1 MKNRHFGGLLFFV
14 LLQSTSVFS
23 QCSFTVTATVTNV
36 KCYNGTNGSIT
47 ANVTGGTGPF
57 QYQLAE
63 AGAGAWQL
71 GNSFPALAAGTYP
84 VSVKDAS
91 GCIKTIYATVTQPTA
106 LTIGYSVVEPTC
118 PGSSNGSIT
127 ISPSGGTAPYGYAWT
142 KDGSAYSSSQN
153 LTGISKG
160 SYFLT
165 LTDAEGCSTS
175 PIVTQYVKTINL
187 SGFNED
193 VIAEGTNASAG
204 SPATTNPLDQGA
216 SGNVF
221 YVAGY
226 SNTSGTSGSHGV
238 PVSGTFNSQQD
249 ASRPYKF
256 ASYSANNS
264 LLLRSSSDASYGG
277 ATSGTLTFASE
288 NQSPY
293 ATLYVIGT
301 TGNGTGTA
309 DYQVNFEDG
318 SSYTGS
324 LNFPDW
330 FLAPATASLI
340 RAMGSLDRVS
350 RASPYGFTGSTDF
363 NIWEAPISIPGA
375 SQNKVV
381 TSVSF
386 SWGGASNARI
396 NLFGIT
402 GYTSTTAGIRVNNGP
417 ATAVSNVAI
426 TGDAPANQFCSGQA
440 VTFTAASVNSGST
453 PTYQWKLNGSPAGTN
468 SPTFTTSG
476 LTNGST
482 VQVTMTA
489 GGTNT
494 ACIAVPTVNSNTIV
508 MTQAAKVAA
517 VSISGS
523 NSGCAG
529 QAMTFTATPVNGGSP
544 SYQWRV
550 NGSPA
555 GTNSPSFSSTLSSAD
570 VVSVEMTS
578 SIGCASNNPASSNT
592 IAVTVSPVLEPSV
605 TISAT
610 PAVHFSSTA
619 VAAGSS
625 PSYQWYKNGAAIG
638 GATSATY
645 NTGSATVG
653 DVYSLKM
660 TSNYA
665 CKTAPSAMSNY
676 LTVNFATL
684 PVELV
689 YFTASYS
696 NRKVT
701 LQWKT
706 ATEVNNRRFLVQ
718 RQSAGGAWETVAEVA
733 ASGASSGSLYSAID
747 VPTSDGVYQYRLAQ
761 QDNDGRITY
770 SETRIITIRGSKIW
784 TISDLTTQWQI
795 NSTQYV
801 RYSLFDLQGR
811 LLLKGEGVGTHLI
824 TKPQPKAV
832 YVLQVDC
839 NGIRDFQKVE

>member
-1 MKNRHFGGLLFFV
+1 MKNRHLGGIVLCL
-14 LLQSTSVFS
+14 LLQSTAVFS

-36 KCYNGTNGSIT
+36 KCFNGTTGSIT
-47 ANVTGGTGPF
+47 ANVSGGTGPF

-63 AGAGAWQL
+63 AGAGAWQS
-71 GNSFPALAAGTYP
+71 GNTFPALAAGTYP
-84 VSVKDAS
+84 VSVKDGG
-91 GCIKTIYATVTQPTA
+91 GCIKTIYATVTQPSA
-106 LTIGYSVVEPTC
+106 LSIGYSIVEPTC
-118 PGSSNGSIT
+118 SGSSNGSIT
-127 ISPSGGTAPYGYAWT
+127 ISPSGGTTPYGYAWT
-142 KDGSAYSSSQN
+142 KDGSAYSTSQN

-160 SYFLT
+160 NYFLT

-175 PIVTQYVKTINL
+175 PIVTQYVKTISV

-204 SPATTNPLDQGA
+204 SPATTNPIDQGA

-226 SNTSGTSGSHGV
+226 SNSSGTSGANGV

-249 ASRPYKF
+249 AARPYKF
-256 ASYSANNS
+256 ASFTANNS

-301 TGNGTGTA
+301 TGNGTGTV

-318 SSYTGS
+318 SNFTGS

-330 FLAPATASLI
+330 FLAPATASTI
-340 RAMGSLDRVS
+340 RARGSLDRVS
-350 RASPYGFTGSTDF
+350 RASPYSFTGSTDF

-381 TSVSF
+381 TSVTF
-386 SWGGASNARI
+386 SWGGAGSARI
-396 NLFGIT
+396 SLFGIT

-417 ATAVSNVAI
+417 ATAVSNVSI
-426 TGDAPANQFCSGQA
+426 ISDAPSNQFCSGQA
-440 VTFTAASVNSGST
+440 VTFLANPSNGGST
-453 PTYQWKLNGSPAGTN
+453 PTYQWKVNGSPAGTN
-468 SPTFTTSG
+468 SPSFTTSS

-482 VQVTMTA
+482 VQVQMTA

-517 VSISGS
+517 VSITGS

-529 QAMTFTATPVNGGSP
+529 QAMTFTATPVNGGTP
-544 SYQWRV
+544 SYQWHV
-550 NGSPA
+550 NGSPV
-555 GTNSPSFSSTLSSAD
+555 GTNSPNFSSSLTSAD
-570 VVSVEMTS
+570 IVSVDMTS
-578 SIGCASNNPASSNT
+578 SIGCATNNPATSNAIT
-592 IAVTVSPVLEPSV
+592 VTVLPVLDPLV
-605 TISAT
+605 TITAT
-610 PAVHFSSTA
+610 PAIHFSSTA

-625 PSYQWYKNGAAIG
+625 PTYQWYKNGAAIG
-638 GATSATY
+638 GANSATY
-645 NTGSATVG
+645 NTSSAALG

-696 NRKVT
+696 NRKVI

-706 ATEVNNRRFLVQ
+706 ASELNSHRFLVQ
-718 RQSAGGAWETVAEVA
+718 RQLTGGTWETVAAIA
-733 ASGASSGSLYSAID
+733 ATGASSGSLYSAED
-747 VPTSDGVYQYRLAQ
+747 VPAADGVYQYRLAQ
-761 QDNDGRITY
+761 QDNDGRTTY
-770 SETRIITIRGSKIW
+770 SETRTITIRGSKTW
-784 TISDLTTQWQI
+784 TMFNGTTQWQL
-795 NSTQYV
+795 NSTQYI
-801 RYSLFDLQGR
+801 RYSLFDLNGR
-811 LLLKGEGVGTHLI
+811 LLSKGEGAGTQMI
-824 TKPQPKAV
+824 TKPRTNGV
-832 YVLQVDC
+832 YILQVDC
-839 NGIRDFQKVE
+839 DGIRSFQKVE